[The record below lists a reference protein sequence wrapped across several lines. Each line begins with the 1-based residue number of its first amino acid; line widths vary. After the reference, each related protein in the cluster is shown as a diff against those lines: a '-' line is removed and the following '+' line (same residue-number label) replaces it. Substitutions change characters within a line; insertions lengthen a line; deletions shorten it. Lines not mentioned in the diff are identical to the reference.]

1 MVEMTHSSAVFG
13 LGSEFDNFLFA
24 PIGEDRNGMLLSA
37 RPERIGAWKTIP
49 AAELVPGD
57 VI

>member
-1 MVEMTHSSAVFG
+1 MTHSSAVFG